1 MVPKSFVPVL
11 SWPVFST
18 IEFFDGSIFHATQC
32 THVFE
37 GASGSSTITVSEVVP
52 SGTSEKSSGGET
64 FSPSQVYFAG
74 IFPPA
79 SNSALVIFIM
89 DGKLFWFSSFLEVSC
104 LTHPALKRII
114 KIKTNKEKNALFLG
128 EKSI

>member
-74 IFPPA
+74 IFPPGA
-79 SNSALVIFIM
+79 KTGVGSFIS
-89 DGKLFWFSSFLEVSC
+89 G
-104 LTHPALKRII
+104 
-114 KIKTNKEKNALFLG
+114 G
-128 EKSI
+128 EKFLVFFFF